1 MKIKEIG
8 NAGKDAIFT
17 ETSTDKFTLQKF
29 IEKYDEGPTFKHQ
42 TYFSSDPRGF
52 YFDFSFRSQFYMP
65 PQSTIYAYS
74 KWVYAE
80 F

>member
-29 IEKYDEGPTFKHQ
+29 IEKYVEGPTFKHQ
-42 TYFSSDPRGF
+42 TYFSSDP
-52 YFDFSFRSQFYMP
+52 
-65 PQSTIYAYS
+65 
-74 KWVYAE
+74 
-80 F
+80 